1 MGHANN
7 NHASAAASSWLPR
20 SAVAAAI
27 NPHLLNLLRIEARHE
42 IIRLAPGALLSPT
55 RLDIM
60 AKYVYAL
67 HRVMGVP
74 SGWGHHVYRE
84 HLRVWNE
91 FREGDES
98 RKSSFDDYR
107 VSFDRLIDGLSKKGF
122 DERLGLI
129 PVDRDNAI
137 IDGSHRLAAALAVGA
152 PVSAVRFN
160 AQAGRYDFEYF
171 RQRGLGGDVLDDM
184 ALNYCHL
191 DARVRVAVLFPV
203 ARGRDDEIV
212 QLLRDEGAIVYR
224 KAVTV
229 SHSGRANLV
238 RLLYRNEPWL
248 GDGSRPTP
256 GLLHHVNS
264 RFAGLEPVRF
274 VFFVGGHGE
283 ANRAVKEQIRSFFEL
298 GNDSIHINDS
308 HEQTVS
314 IAESVLNSNSLHFL
328 NCARPRA
335 VANFGGLFD
344 TYKRWI
350 ADKGLDAR
358 RFCVDGSAV
367 LAAYGLRDANDL
379 DFLYAGHPVPP
390 SPDALVSCHNHEL
403 AHYDAALGDL
413 VMDPRN
419 SFFCEGAKFVALHR
433 IRGMKAKRAEP
444 KDASDVYRIDAL
456 EGRIGWAG
464 QLLKWYYTL
473 PERLYSLRYRALRA
487 VKRAIPPPLLPAARA
502 IYRFPKVVRGW
513 VGPDRQVMH
522 YRGFEL
528 HYSRGT
534 SLMDELGHGRIYE
547 PEVSRQVVAALR
559 GATPALFLDI
569 GANIGLITLNV
580 LAEVPAAQVVAFE
593 PGSHQLELLQRTVT
607 ANRLDDRVTLV
618 RSALGNREGSAH
630 FAVHRS
636 RHASG
641 DGFLDTRR
649 AGRTRMV
656 EVPVTTLD
664 RWWDRVGRPR
674 VNAMKIDTEGA
685 ELWVLQGGEEMLA
698 SCRPLVVF
706 ELNFQ
711 NIQVYPH
718 KPVDVLRFL
727 HGHGYAVRT
736 VAGDV
741 ITEGNLAR
749 YVESGNDYVAEP
761 RDS

>member
-1 MGHANN
+1 MSHANDS
-7 NHASAAASSWLPR
+7 HASAATASWLPR
-20 SAVAAAI
+20 SAVADAI
-27 NPHLLNLLRIEARHE
+27 NPHLLNLLKIEARHE
-42 IIRLAPGALLSPT
+42 IIRVPPVELLSPA
-55 RLDIM
+55 RLDVM
-60 AKYVYAL
+60 AKYIYAL
-67 HRVMGVP
+67 HRAMGVP

-84 HLRVWNE
+84 HLRVWNR
-91 FREGDES
+91 FQEGDQS

-107 VSFDRLIDGLSKKGF
+107 LSFDRLIEDLSKKGF
-122 DERLGLI
+122 NESLGLV

-137 IDGSHRLAAALAVGA
+137 IDGSHRLAAALAAGT
-152 PVSAVRFN
+152 PVSGVRFN
-160 AQAGRYDFEYF
+160 AQAGQYDSEYF
-171 RQRGLGGDVLDDM
+171 RQCGLGSDVLDDM
-184 ALNYCHL
+184 ALNYCRL

-203 ARGRDDEIV
+203 ARGRDDEIL
-212 QLLRDEGAIVYR
+212 QLLRNEGAIVHR
-224 KAVTV
+224 KAVTI

-264 RFAGLEPVRF
+264 RFGGFEPVRF
-274 VFFVGGHGE
+274 IFFVGGNGA
-283 ANRAVKEQIRSFFEL
+283 ANRAVKERIRSFFEL

-335 VANFGGLFD
+335 AANFRALFD

-350 ADKGLDAR
+350 TDRGLDAR

-379 DFLYAGHPVPP
+379 DFLYAGHPLPP
-390 SPDALVSCHNHEL
+390 SPDPLVSCHNDEL
-403 AHYDAALGDL
+403 SHYDAALADL
-413 VMDPRN
+413 VMDPGN
-419 SFFCEGAKFVALHR
+419 YFYCEGAKFVALHL
-433 IRGMKAKRAEP
+433 IRGMKIKRAEA

-464 QLLKWYYTL
+464 RLLRWYYTL

-487 VKRAIPPPLLPAARA
+487 VKRTIPPPLLPAVRA

-513 VGPDRQVMH
+513 LGSDRQIVH

-534 SLMDELGHGRIYE
+534 SLMDELGHGRVYE
-547 PEVSRQVVAALR
+547 PGVTRDVVAALR
-559 GATPALFLDI
+559 GTSPALFLDI

-580 LAEVPAAQVVAFE
+580 LAEVPAAHVVAFE
-593 PGSHQLELLQRTVT
+593 PGSHQVELLHRTVT

-618 RSALGNREGSAH
+618 RSALGNREGTAH

-649 AGRTRMV
+649 AGRTRTV

-664 RWWDRVGRPR
+664 RWWRGVGSPR

-685 ELWVLQGGEEMLA
+685 ELWVLEGGEEMLA

-706 ELNFQ
+706 ELNLQ
-711 NIQVYPH
+711 NIRVYPH
-718 KPVDVLRFL
+718 EPIDVLRFF
-727 HGHGYAVRT
+727 HRHGYTVRT
-736 VAGDV
+736 VTGDT

-761 RDS
+761 GND